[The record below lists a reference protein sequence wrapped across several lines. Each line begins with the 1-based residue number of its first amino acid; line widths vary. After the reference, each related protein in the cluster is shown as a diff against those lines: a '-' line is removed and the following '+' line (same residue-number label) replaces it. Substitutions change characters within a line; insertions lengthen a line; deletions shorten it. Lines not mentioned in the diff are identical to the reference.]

1 MYKLDDKEFRDKQA
15 LSLVTAGQFTGSYAY
30 GQGAVTGNL
39 VERATSLVNN
49 MLNKADDKFKIGL
62 NYEQGENNPLEE
74 QRIEDRLGF
83 TISTK
88 ISDRILINGKVG
100 IPVGGVS

>member
-1 MYKLDDKEFRDKQA
+1 
-15 LSLVTAGQFTGSYAY
+15 
-30 GQGAVTGNL
+30 
-39 VERATSLVNN
+39 
-49 MLNKADDKFKIGL
+49 MLNFIELHIQNIGYDDQMCFKIGL

-100 IPVGGVS
+100 IPVGGVSKTVVAGDVQVEFLLNGDGTLRA